1 MMTAGAAAAAAFV
14 LSASIMPSATTAFVA
29 VAPASRATVYSRS
42 SSSSSARYMSHTL
55 EVVSDFYQN
64 FPVQS
69 AVLTC
74 GLKASV
80 ADTIAQVTPQIEEN
94 MLQEQEEQTRIS
106 SNSNSNNN
114 NNSIDWEVRRNLA
127 YVLYGGIFVGLMS
140 HLEYSCVFPFIFGYE
155 KTLQITIEKV
165 FFDNLV
171 SAPLMWLPPAY
182 FIKEWVYGAGGDD
195 NNNDND
201 NNIFKQ
207 GLDKYLT
214 DIRDNQLLIKYWT
227 IWFPAQSISFSVVP
241 DHLRVAF
248 MASISFFWFILFSS
262 VASKGDIKQGQQ
274 QE

>member
-1 MMTAGAAAAAAFV
+1 MT
-14 LSASIMPSATTAFVA
+14 
-29 VAPASRATVYSRS
+29 VAPAASHTSARDTVYSRS
-42 SSSSSARYMSHTL
+42 SSSSSSSSSARYMSLTL

-64 FPVQS
+64 FPVES

-74 GLKASV
+74 GVKASV

-182 FIKEWVYGAGGDD
+182 FIKAWVYSAGGDD
-195 NNNDND
+195 S
-201 NNIFKQ
+201 NIFKEA
-207 GLDKYLT
+207 LDKYLT
-214 DIRDNQLLIKYWT
+214 DIRDNDLLIKYWT
-227 IWFPAQSISFSVVP
+227 IWFPAQSVSFSVVP